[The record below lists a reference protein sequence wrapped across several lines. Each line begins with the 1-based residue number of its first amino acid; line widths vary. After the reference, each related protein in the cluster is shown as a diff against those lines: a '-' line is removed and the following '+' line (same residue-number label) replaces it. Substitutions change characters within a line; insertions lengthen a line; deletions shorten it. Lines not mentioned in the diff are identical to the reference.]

1 LAYKNNSDRISF
13 ASVKTTIE
21 YPDFLDIQV
30 QSFKDFFQLETAAE
44 NRSQEGLYKVFAENF
59 PISDSR
65 ENFVLEFVDYMID
78 PPKYSID
85 ECIDRGLTYS
95 VPLKAKLRLICN
107 DPDNEDFETI
117 EQEVFLGNI
126 PYMTE
131 KGSFVINGAERV
143 IVSQLHRSPG
153 VFFAQ
158 SKHTNGTKLYSA
170 RIIPFKGSWIEF
182 ATDVNNVMY
191 AYIDRKKKFPVTTLL
206 RAIGFGTDKEILDLF
221 GLSEEIPNKK
231 DLLQNAVGRKLAA
244 RVLRSWMEDFV
255 DEDTGE
261 VVSIPRFDILMERDS
276 IIQPDDIETILESG
290 METVILHR
298 EDVNVADFSII
309 YNTLQKDNSNSEKEA
324 VETIYRQ
331 LRNTEA
337 PDEQTA
343 RDIIQ
348 SLFFSDKRY
357 DLGEVGR
364 YRINKKLQLNISPDT
379 RVLTTEDI
387 VQIVKYLIGLI
398 NSKALVDDIDHLSNR
413 RVRTVGEQLY
423 GQFGVGL
430 ARMARTIKERM
441 NVRDNEDFKPVDLI
455 NARTLSSVI
464 NSFFGTNQLSQFMD
478 QTNPLAEV
486 THKRRMSALG
496 PGGLSRE
503 RAGFEVRDVHYT
515 HYGRLCTIETPEGPN
530 IGLIS
535 SLCVHAKVNG
545 MGFIE
550 TPYWKIENGKVNLD
564 ENVVYLTAEEEDSH
578 YIAQV
583 QSQIG
588 KEGDFLLDKLKAR
601 FEGDFPVMEPSQI
614 TYMDV
619 APNQIVSVAASLIP
633 FLEHDD
639 ANRALMG
646 SNMQR
651 QAVPLLR
658 PEAPIVGTGLEGR
671 VAIDSRALIVAEGEG
686 IVQFV
691 DSTKIVIKYDLTDDQ
706 RLVSFDDDAITY
718 KLTKFRRTNQ
728 DTCINLKPIV
738 LKGDRV
744 TKGQPLCEGFA
755 TQGGELALGRNLL
768 VAFMPWQGYNFED
781 AIVISEKVVRDDI
794 FTSIHIEEFELEVR
808 DTKRGE
814 EELTSEIP
822 NVSEETVK
830 NLDENGIIRIGADVK
845 EGDIL
850 IGKITPKGETDPTP
864 EEKLLRAIFGDKA
877 GDVKDA
883 SMKAPPSMK
892 GVVIDTKLFSR
903 PKKDKDVRE
912 KAKAEVKTLMKKYSH
927 ELLELRARIIDKLT
941 TLLDG
946 KTSSGVKHKFGEEL
960 ISKGVKF
967 NKRNIGENLFPDKNP
982 YRDESTYNV
991 AEEVN
996 LIGDVLL
1003 ENWTDD
1009 AHANT
1014 LVLEMVKNYLKVR
1027 NEISGRFKR
1036 DRFTLEVGDELPAG
1050 IVKLAKVYIAKKR
1063 KLKVGDKM
1071 AGRHGNKGVVARIVR
1086 EEDMPFLED
1095 GTPMDIVLNP
1105 LGVPSRMNLG
1115 QIYETVLAWAG
1126 RKLGKKYATPI
1137 FDGATEDEVRAEL
1150 DAAGLPEFGRTYLFD
1165 GLSGER
1171 FDQPVT
1177 VGIIYMLKL
1186 GHLVDDK
1193 MHARSIGPYSLITQ
1207 QPLGGKAQFG
1217 GQRFG
1222 EMEVWALE
1230 AFGASHVLQEILTVK
1245 SDDVIGRAKAYEAIV
1260 KGETMP
1266 KPNIPESFNVLVHE
1280 LRGLALEITLE

>member
-1 LAYKNNSDRISF
+1 MASKNKSERINFSSIK
-13 ASVKTTIE
+13 SVID
-21 YPDFLDIQV
+21 YPDFLKVQL
-30 QSFKDFFQLETAAE
+30 QSFEDFFQLETPAE
-44 NRSQEGLYKVFAENF
+44 KRIQEGLFKVFSENF

-65 ENFVLEFVDYMID
+65 ENFVLEFIDYLVD
-78 PPKYSID
+78 PPKYNVD

-95 VPLKAKLRLICN
+95 VPLKAKLKLSCN
-107 DPDNEDFETI
+107 DEDNDDFETI

-126 PYMTE
+126 PYMTA

-206 RAIGFGTDKEILDLF
+206 RSIGYGSDKDILDLF
-221 GLSEEIPNKK
+221 GLSEEIPANAKELKK
-231 DLLQNAVGRKLAA
+231 VIGRKLAA
-244 RVLRSWMEDFV
+244 RVLRTWTEDFV

-261 VVSIPRFDILMERDS
+261 VVSIDRNEVVLERDS
-276 IIQPDDIETILESG
+276 VISEDDIETIVDSG
-290 METVILHR
+290 SKSIILHKK
-298 EDVNVADFSII
+298 DVNITDYSII

-324 VETIYRQ
+324 VEQIYRQ

-343 RDIIQ
+343 RDIINN
-348 SLFFSDKRY
+348 LFFSDKRY

-364 YRINKKLQLNISPDT
+364 YRINRKLQLDLSNDS

-387 VQIVKYLIGLI
+387 ILIVKYLIGLI
-398 NSKALVDDIDHLSNR
+398 NSKAVVDDIDHLSNR

-423 GQFGVGL
+423 AQFGVGL
-430 ARMARTIKERM
+430 SRMARTIKERM
-441 NVRDNEDFKPVDLI
+441 NVRDNEEFKPIDLI

-535 SLCVHAKVNG
+535 SLCVHAKVNS

-550 TPYWKIENGKVNLD
+550 TPYREVENGVVNMTS
-564 ENVVYLTAEEEDSH
+564 NVKYLTAEEEDT
-578 YIAQV
+578 YNIAQANAPLEDN
-583 QSQIG
+583 G
-588 KEGDFLLDKLKAR
+588 NFLNDTVKAR
-601 FEGDFPVMEPSQI
+601 FEGDFPVVGPKDLK
-614 TYMDV
+614 YMDV
-619 APNQIVSVAASLIP
+619 APNQIVSVAASMIP

-651 QAVPLLR
+651 QAVPLLK
-658 PEAPIVGTGLEGR
+658 PQAPIVGTGLEKR
-671 VAIDSRALIVAEGEG
+671 VALDSRSLILARGKGEVVDVDANRI
-686 IVQFV
+686 IV
-691 DSTKIVIKYDLTDDQ
+691 KYDVSDDE
-706 RLVSFDDDAITY
+706 RLVSFDEEHITY
-718 KLTKFRRTNQ
+718 DLIKFRRTNQ

-738 LKGDRV
+738 YKGDKV
-744 TKGQPLCEGFA
+744 EEGQALCEGFA
-755 TQGGELALGRNLL
+755 TEDGELALGRNLT

-781 AIVISEKVVRDDI
+781 AIVISEKVVRDDV
-794 FTSIHIEEFELEVR
+794 FTSIHIDEFELEVR

-822 NVSEETVK
+822 NVSEEAVK
-830 NLDENGIIRIGADVK
+830 NLDENGIIRIGAEIK

-883 SMKAPPSMK
+883 SLKASPSLR

-903 PKKDKDVRE
+903 PKKDKDLRAKTKRE
-912 KAKAEVKTLMKKYSH
+912 VEILKNNYSQ
-927 ELLELRARIIDKLT
+927 ELKELRAVMVAKLVE
-941 TLLDG
+941 LIGG
-946 KTSSGVKHKFGEEL
+946 KTCQGVKHKFGDE
-960 ISKGVKF
+960 IMSKGVKF
-967 NKRNIGENLFPDKNP
+967 NAKNIEENLFPEKNI
-982 YRDESTYNV
+982 YRDESNYNV
-991 AEEVN
+991 QEEVN
-996 LIGDVLL
+996 LIGDLL
-1003 ENWTDD
+1003 LDNWTADEKV
-1009 AHANT
+1009 NKMVFE
-1014 LVLEMVKNYLKVR
+1014 LVKNFGKKR
-1027 NEISGRFKR
+1027 HDIGGIFKR
-1036 DRFTLEVGDELPAG
+1036 EKFTLEVGDELPAG
-1050 IVKLAKVYIAKKR
+1050 IVQLAKVYVAKKR

-1095 GTPMDIVLNP
+1095 GTPVDICLNP
-1105 LGVPSRMNLG
+1105 LGVPSRMNIG
-1115 QIYETVLAWAG
+1115 QIYETVLGWAG
-1126 RKLGKKYATPI
+1126 LKLGRKYATPI
-1137 FDGATEDEVRAEL
+1137 FDGASMDQVAAEL
-1150 DAAGLPEFGRTYLFD
+1150 KEAGLPEYGRTYLYD
-1165 GLSGER
+1165 GLSGNR

-1177 VGIIYMLKL
+1177 VGVIYMLKL

-1230 AFGASHVLQEILTVK
+1230 AFGAANVLQEILTIK

-1260 KGETMP
+1260 KGENMN

-1280 LRGLALEITLE
+1280 LRGLALEITLD

>member
-1 LAYKNNSDRISF
+1 LATQINPRKSF
-13 ASVKTTIE
+13 AKSRSTVD
-21 YPDFLDIQV
+21 YPDFLDVQV
-30 QSFKDFFQLETAAE
+30 QSFKDFFQIETPAE
-44 NRSQEGLYKVFAENF
+44 NRFREGLYKVFAENF
-59 PISDSR
+59 PITDSR
-65 ENFVLEFVDYMID
+65 ENFVLEFIDYTID
-78 PPKYSID
+78 PPKYSVD
-85 ECIDRGLTYS
+85 ECIDRGLTYA
-95 VPLKAKLRLICN
+95 VPLKAKLKLSCN
-107 DPDNEDFETI
+107 DEDNEDFQTI

-131 KGSFVINGAERV
+131 RGSFVINGAERV

-206 RAIGFGTDKEILDLF
+206 RAIGYGSDKDILDLF
-221 GLSEEIPNKK
+221 GLSEEIEATKNNLKK
-231 DLLQNAVGRKLAA
+231 VIGRKLAA
-244 RVLRSWMEDFV
+244 RVLRTWTEDFV

-261 VVSIPRFDILMERDS
+261 VVSIDRNEVLLERDS
-276 IIQPDDIETILESG
+276 VIKEEDIDVIQDSGSKSII
-290 METVILHR
+290 VHR
-298 EDVNVADFSII
+298 EDVNIADYTII
-309 YNTLQKDNSNSEKEA
+309 YNTLSKDNSNSEKEA

-331 LRNTEA
+331 LRNTDA

-348 SLFFSDKRY
+348 NLFFSDKRY

-364 YRINKKLQLNISPDT
+364 YRINKKLGSSLGSET
-379 RVLTTEDI
+379 RVLTKEDI
-387 VQIVKYLIGLI
+387 INIVKYLIGLI
-398 NSKALVDDIDHLSNR
+398 NSKAVVDDIDHLSNR

-423 GQFGVGL
+423 GQFSVGL

-441 NVRDNEDFKPVDLI
+441 NVRDNEEFKPVDLI

-478 QTNPLAEV
+478 QTNPLAEI

-535 SLCVHAKVNG
+535 SLCVHAKVNS

-550 TPYWKIENGKVNLD
+550 TPYRAVTNGKVDVKN
-564 ENVVYLTAEEEDSH
+564 EVVYLTAEEEDGKL
-578 YIAQV
+578 IAQAKANY
-583 QSQIG
+583 
-588 KEGDFLLDKLKAR
+588 KEDGSFNVDRVKAR
-601 FEGDFPVMEPSQI
+601 LEGDFPVVEPEKLDYI
-614 TYMDV
+614 DIAT
-619 APNQIVSVAASLIP
+619 NQIVSVAASLIP

-658 PEAPIVGTGLEGR
+658 PQAPIVGTGLEKR
-671 VAIDSRALIVAEGEG
+671 VAMDSRTLIIAEGDGVVE
-686 IVQFV
+686 FV
-691 DSTKIVIKYDLTDDQ
+691 DAKEIKIRYELTEEERLMTFESD
-706 RLVSFDDDAITY
+706 LVSYRLI
-718 KLTKFRRTNQ
+718 KFRRTNQ

-738 LKGDRV
+738 AKGERV
-744 TKGQPLCEGFA
+744 KKGQVLCQGYA
-755 TQGGELALGRNLL
+755 TENGELALGRNLM

-781 AIVISEKVVRDDI
+781 AIVISERVVRDDI

-822 NVSEETVK
+822 NVSEEAVK
-830 NLDENGIIRIGADVK
+830 NLDENGIIRLGAEIK

-850 IGKITPKGETDPTP
+850 IGKITPKGESDPTP

-883 SMKAPPSMK
+883 SMKAPPSLR

-903 PKKDKDVRE
+903 PKKDKELRL
-912 KAKAEVKTLMKKYSH
+912 KAKKQVETLKAKYSKD
-927 ELLELRARIIDKLT
+927 LLALREEMITKMA

-946 KTSSGVKHKFGEEL
+946 HTSQGVKHKFGDEI

-967 NKRNIGENLFPDKNP
+967 TRKNIEANVFPDKNP
-982 YRDESTYNV
+982 YRDESNYNV
-991 AEEVN
+991 PEEAN
-996 LIGDVLL
+996 LIADLMV
-1003 ENWTDD
+1003 ESWTSDKKTND
-1009 AHANT
+1009 I
-1014 LVLEMVKNYLKVR
+1014 LFKMVKNYLTRR
-1027 NEISGRFKR
+1027 NEIAGHFKR
-1036 DRFTLEVGDELPAG
+1036 ERFTLEVGDELPAG
-1050 IVKLAKVYIAKKR
+1050 IVQLAKVYIAKKR

-1086 EEDMPFLED
+1086 DEDMPFLED
-1095 GTPMDIVLNP
+1095 GTPVDIVLNP
-1105 LGVPSRMNLG
+1105 LGVPSRMNIG
-1115 QIYETVLAWAG
+1115 QIYETLLGWAG
-1126 RKLGKKYATPI
+1126 LKQGKRYATPI
-1137 FDGATEDEVRAEL
+1137 FDGATVSEVANEL
-1150 DAAGLPEFGRTYLFD
+1150 KEAGLPAFGRTKLLD
-1165 GLSGER
+1165 GLSGEP
-1171 FDQPVT
+1171 FIQPVT
-1177 VGIIYMLKL
+1177 VGVIYMMKL

-1230 AFGASHVLQEILTVK
+1230 AFGASHILQEILTIK
-1245 SDDVIGRAKAYEAIV
+1245 SDDVVGRAKTYEAIV
-1260 KGETMP
+1260 KGENLP
-1266 KPNIPESFNVLVHE
+1266 RPNIPESFNVLVHE
-1280 LRGLALEITLE
+1280 LRGLALEITLD

>member
-1 LAYKNNSDRISF
+1 MQKTTKTGRINF
-13 ASVKTTIE
+13 ASVRKVAD
-21 YPDFLDIQV
+21 YPDFLDIQLK
-30 QSFKDFFQLETAAE
+30 SFKDFFQLETAPE
-44 NRSQEGLYKVFAENF
+44 NRSKEGLFRVFEENF
-59 PISDSR
+59 PITDSR
-65 ENFVLEFVDYMID
+65 ENFLLEFIDYSVD
-78 PPKYSID
+78 PPKYSVD

-95 VPLKAKLRLICN
+95 VPLKAKLRLSCS
-107 DPDNEDFETI
+107 DEDNEEFETI

-126 PYMTE
+126 PYMTNR
-131 KGSFVINGAERV
+131 GSFVINGAERV

-182 ATDVNNVMY
+182 TTDVNNVMY

-206 RAIGFGTDKEILDLF
+206 RVIGFGSDKEILDLF
-221 GLSEEIPNKK
+221 NLSEEVEATESELKRIM
-231 DLLQNAVGRKLAA
+231 GRKLAA
-244 RVLRSWMEDFV
+244 RVLRTWTEDFV

-261 VVSIPRFDILMERDS
+261 VVSIDRNEILMERDS
-276 IIQPDDIETILESG
+276 IIEKEDID
-290 METVILHR
+290 VILDSGSKSIIVHR
-298 EDVNVADFSII
+298 EDVNIADYSII

-324 VETIYRQ
+324 LEQIYRQ

-348 SLFFSDKRY
+348 NLFFSDKRY

-364 YRINKKLQLNISPDT
+364 YRINKKLQLEIASDV

-387 VQIVKYLIGLI
+387 VSIVKYLIGLI
-398 NSKALVDDIDHLSNR
+398 NSRAVVDDIDHLSNR

-423 GQFGVGL
+423 TQFGIGL

-478 QTNPLAEV
+478 QTNPLSEI

-535 SLCVHAKVNG
+535 SLCVHAKINN

-550 TPYWKIENGKVNLD
+550 TPYRKVKEGIVSGD
-564 ENVVYLTAEEEDSH
+564 IVYLTAEEEDTH
-578 YIAQV
+578 FIAQANAP
-583 QSQIG
+583 IDD
-588 KEGDFLLDKLKAR
+588 EGNYVNDKVKAR
-601 FEGDFPVMEPSQI
+601 YEGDFPVVEPPEV
-614 TYMDV
+614 TYMDI

-651 QAVPLLR
+651 QAVPLLK
-658 PEAPIVGTGLEGR
+658 PQAPIVGTGMEESAAR
-671 VAIDSRALIVAEGEG
+671 DSRTLFLSEYDGE
-686 IVQFV
+686 VHYV
-691 DSTKIVIKYDLTDDQ
+691 DATKITMKYDFTDEQ
-706 RLVSFDDDAITY
+706 KLVSFQEDLVTY

-728 DTCINLKPIV
+728 DTCFNLKPIV
-738 LKGDRV
+738 RKGQKLKKGDV
-744 TKGQPLCEGFA
+744 LCEGYA
-755 TQGGELALGRNLL
+755 TNDGELALGANMK

-781 AIVISEKVVRDDI
+781 AIVISERVVREDV

-822 NVSEETVK
+822 NVSEEAIK
-830 NLDENGIIRIGADVK
+830 YLDETGIVQIGTNVK

-850 IGKITPKGETDPTP
+850 IGKITPKGESDPTP

-883 SMKAPPSMK
+883 SLKAPPSLK

-903 PKKDKDVRE
+903 PKRDKELRN
-912 KAKAEVKTLMKKYSH
+912 KAKDEVKALMKQYSKD
-927 ELLELRARIIDKLT
+927 LSDLREVMIEKFVE
-941 TLLDG
+941 LLDG
-946 KTSSGVKHKFGEEL
+946 QMSNGVKHKFGNE
-960 ISKGVKF
+960 IMSKGVKF
-967 NKRNIGENLFPDKNP
+967 NYNNITANLFPTENP
-982 YRDESTYNV
+982 YRDESSYNV
-991 AEEVN
+991 PEESN
-996 LIGDVLL
+996 LIGDVILD
-1003 ENWTDD
+1003 NATDD
-1009 AHANT
+1009 EKTNQ
-1014 LVLEMVKNYLKVR
+1014 LLLSLVKNYNRKR
-1027 NEISGRFKR
+1027 NEISGHFKR
-1036 DRFTLEVGDELPAG
+1036 ERFAREVGDELPAG

-1071 AGRHGNKGVVARIVR
+1071 AGRHGNKGVVAKIVPP
-1086 EEDMPFLED
+1086 EDMPFLEE
-1095 GTPMDIVLNP
+1095 GTPVDIVLNP

-1115 QIYETVLAWAG
+1115 QIYETVLGWAG
-1126 RKLGKKYATPI
+1126 EVLGKKYATPI
-1137 FDGATEDEVRAEL
+1137 FDGASEADVSKELED
-1150 DAAGLPEFGRTYLFD
+1150 AGLPKFGRTFLYD
-1165 GLSGER
+1165 GLTGQK
-1171 FDQPVT
+1171 FDQPTT

-1230 AFGASHVLQEILTVK
+1230 AFGAAHVLQEILTVK
-1245 SDDVIGRAKAYEAIV
+1245 SDDVIGRAKTYEAIV
-1260 KGETMP
+1260 KGENIP
-1266 KPNIPESFNVLVHE
+1266 SPNIPESFNVLVHE